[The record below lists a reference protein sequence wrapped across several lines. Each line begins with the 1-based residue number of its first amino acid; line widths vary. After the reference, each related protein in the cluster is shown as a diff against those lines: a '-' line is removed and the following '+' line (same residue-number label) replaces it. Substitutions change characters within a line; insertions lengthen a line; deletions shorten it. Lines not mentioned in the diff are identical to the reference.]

1 MPLLIQS
8 LCKDA
13 EDPQNHCIFD
23 SRTRWHNNKIQKFQ
37 MYQSMIYLKMI
48 FVSLQYN
55 YILAL
60 EAEERGEEQQKQR
73 LGEADL
79 PAGGADHLSGAA
91 GQGHGSLKKEDSS
104 MTITLD
110 SWTQNSD

>member
-1 MPLLIQS
+1 LENVEIADFMPLLIQS
-8 LCKDA
+8 ICKDA

-48 FVSLQYN
+48 FVPLQYN

-60 EAEERGEEQQKQR
+60 EAEERGENNKSKDKGR
-73 LGEADL
+73 LTYQPWE
-79 PAGGADHLSGAA
+79 
-91 GQGHGSLKKEDSS
+91 K
-104 MTITLD
+104 TIYQELLD
-110 SWTQNSD
+110 QAITH